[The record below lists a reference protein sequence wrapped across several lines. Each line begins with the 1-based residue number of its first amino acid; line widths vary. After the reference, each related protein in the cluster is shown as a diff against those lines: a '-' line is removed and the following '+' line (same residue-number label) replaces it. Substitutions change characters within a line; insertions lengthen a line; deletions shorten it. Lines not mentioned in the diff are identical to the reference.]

1 MEYSFTQVIAFVGGT
16 ALCLLAVFAFSPL
29 ALTRATEA
37 LLDRIE
43 VGLARRARRQP
54 RRADESIHVS
64 IFDSYRQERA
74 HR

>member
-43 VGLARRARRQP
+43 VGLARRARRQA
-54 RRADESIHVS
+54 RADADIHVS